1 MSAQRTERSAGVTL
15 EKILE
20 VAEHEFAREGFP
32 GAHLQ
37 RIAEQV
43 GVQKTALYYY
53 FPSKRALYEAVLARM
68 LEEFDRTIS
77 EVLARPGSPG
87 ELLPILLD
95 TMNDRLA
102 ERRNYSQILVRI
114 FVDRV
119 PLQGDEV
126 EALVVRVIG
135 RLLRYIRSGMD
146 AGEFVRR
153 SSRHLLQ
160 SMLGMVVFHYATGES
175 GAQLIDRDDLFT
187 REAVAWR
194 RLEVRRL
201 AMRAIL
207 VNPPEEPSAPRSL
220 S

>member
-1 MSAQRTERSAGVTL
+1 MSQQRPERRSADTL
-15 EKILE
+15 NKILE
-20 VAEHEFAREGFP
+20 VAEQEFAREGFP

-68 LEEFDRTIS
+68 LAEFDAALS
-77 EVLARPGSPG
+77 EVLDRPGG
-87 ELLPILLD
+87 ADELLPILLD
-95 TMNDRLA
+95 RMNDILA

-126 EALVVRVIG
+126 EALVVRIVG
-135 RLLRYIRSGMD
+135 RLLVYIRSGMD
-146 AGEFVRR
+146 AGVFVRR
-153 SSRHLLQ
+153 SCRHLLQ

-175 GAQLIDRDDLFT
+175 GARLIGRDDLFT
-187 REAVAWR
+187 REAIAWR

-207 VNPPEEPSAPRSL
+207 VKPPDD
-220 S
+220 

>member
-1 MSAQRTERSAGVTL
+1 MSQQRAERRSVDTL
-15 EKILE
+15 NKILE

-68 LEEFDRTIS
+68 LEEFDRTLS
-77 EVLARPGSPG
+77 EALDRPGGADEVLPG
-87 ELLPILLD
+87 LLD
-95 TMNDRLA
+95 AINDLLA

-126 EALVVRVIG
+126 EALVVKIIG

-146 AGEFVRR
+146 AGVFIRR

-160 SMLGMVVFHYATGES
+160 SMLGMIVFHYATGES
-175 GAQLIDRDDLFT
+175 GAQLIGRDDLFT
-187 REAVAWR
+187 REAIAWR

-201 AMRAIL
+201 AMQAVL
-207 VNPPEEPSAPRSL
+207 VKAPQD
-220 S
+220 